1 MRPDMDD
8 FLVVDGGIE
17 AELQRRGVA
26 LRPHPGAA
34 PLPVREPEAVRQLHL
49 DVALAGA
56 NVVTAATGALHR
68 RALAR
73 TGDARRAR
81 EWAHAALGLA
91 RDAAAEAT
99 DRGLGGG
106 TDLRGERR
114 PIRVAALAAPLE
126 GRGWAGADVDGTTA
140 AQEHRAH
147 ASTLAEGGAEIIRIQ
162 GMGTVRE
169 CEAATRA
176 AAEEGLEAWSGVA
189 VTTDGLHLL
198 SGEPIEAW
206 LEAVAP
212 LRPAALTVEGPHL
225 GAVRAAVGAVID
237 AAIEWPGDA
246 GGRAGPRIGAI
257 LPARD
262 RERPAEGLA
271 ERLAVARLL
280 RIGATLVGPGD
291 DGSPDRIAAI
301 RSAGERRMS
310 AVRASREAEGAAWQA
325 WLEDGAGRASTG
337 RALWLATG
345 PPRMRLPAHLA
356 WDVATPGDLARLP
369 PGGYALV
376 VALAADPALLPGLL
390 DRGGWLLVTADEQQA
405 AALRRDD
412 RLEWLAPTGAPPT
425 GAAPTGAMPGGLPGE
440 RPGWP
445 PGRLPGWIGR
455 RRP

>member
-1 MRPDMDD
+1 MDD
-8 FLVVDGGIE
+8 LLVLDGGIE

-34 PLPVREPEAVRQLHL
+34 PLPVREPQAVRRLHL

-81 EWAHAALGLA
+81 EWAHAALALA

-99 DRGLGGG
+99 DRDLNGG
-106 TDLRGERR
+106 TDASGQQRG
-114 PIRVAALAAPLE
+114 IRIAGLASPLE
-126 GRGWAGADVDGTTA
+126 GHDWAAADLDGATA

-147 ASTLAEGGAEIIRIQ
+147 ASILAEGGAEIIRIE

-169 CEAATRA
+169 CEAATQA
-176 AAEEGLEAWSGVA
+176 ATEAGLEAWAGVA
-189 VTTDGLHLL
+189 VAADGLHLL
-198 SGEPIEAW
+198 SGEPIQAW

-212 LRPAALTVEGPHL
+212 LRPAALLVEGPHL
-225 GAVRAAVGAVID
+225 TAVRAAVSAAV
-237 AAIEWPGDA
+237 EWLDDTA
-246 GGRAGPRIGAI
+246 GQAGPRVGAI
-257 LPARD
+257 LPAGGGER
-262 RERPAEGLA
+262 RAGRPAGQ
-271 ERLAVARLL
+271 LAVTRLV
-280 RIGATLVGPGD
+280 RAGAMLVGPGD
-291 DGSPDRIAAI
+291 DGSPDRVAGI
-301 RSAGERRMS
+301 RSAVDRRVS
-310 AVRASREAEGAAWQA
+310 AVRGARKTEDAAWQA
-325 WLEDGAGRASTG
+325 WLDDGAGRASAG
-337 RALWLATG
+337 RALWLATD
-345 PPRMRLPAHLA
+345 PPRLRLPAHLA
-356 WDVATPGDLARLP
+356 WDIASPGDLSHLP
-369 PGGYALV
+369 AGGYALV
-376 VALAADPALLPGLL
+376 VALAADPARLPGLL
-390 DRGGWLLVTADEQQA
+390 DRGGWLLVTADDQQA

-412 RLEWLAPTGAPPT
+412 RLEWLAPT